1 MPRFLEPEEKLVYE
15 SSANYIGGHS
25 KLAPEVR
32 GTLVL
37 TTKRFFFE
45 GIVGSFRK
53 KRSVI
58 LFDIKLSSINQVK
71 IEKTGAF
78 SKPTVTIVLRG
89 FESTEQ
95 PSFQVPD
102 EDGWEK
108 AVASVRIGG
117 LV

>member
-25 KLAPEVR
+25 KLGPEVR

-45 GIVGSFRK
+45 GIVGGLRK
-53 KRSVI
+53 RRSVI

-71 IEKTGAF
+71 IEKAGTF
-78 SKPTVTIVLRG
+78 SKPTITIVLKG

-102 EDGWEK
+102 KDGWER

-117 LV
+117 LI